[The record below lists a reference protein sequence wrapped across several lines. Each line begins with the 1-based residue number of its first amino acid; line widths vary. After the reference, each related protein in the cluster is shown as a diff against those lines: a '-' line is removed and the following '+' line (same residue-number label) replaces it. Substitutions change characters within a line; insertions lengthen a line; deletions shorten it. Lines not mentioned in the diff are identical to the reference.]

1 MLIVL
6 PKIYLFKIFK
16 KQNFETAKLEI
27 EKFDKMLLIGVVF
40 DV

>member
-6 PKIYLFKIFK
+6 PKIYLFKILK

-27 EKFDKMLLIGVVF
+27 EKFDEMLLIGVVF